1 MEVGIMNDTRKIV
14 GKIRQQRE
22 DLPLKD
28 GKTKD
33 RVEGWRKNIH
43 ALTSDMKKQVDQ
55 LESLD
60 NGDSTAE
67 GGSDMKRDYFNNLVN
82 KLIKDIEDLLKI
94 CQKVTAL
101 NNKKVVSAE

>member
-1 MEVGIMNDTRKIV
+1 MNDTRKIV

-43 ALTSDMKKQVDQ
+43 ALTNDMKKQVDQ

-60 NGDSTAE
+60 NGESNNE
-67 GGSDMKRDYFNNLVN
+67 GGGEMRRDYFNLIVN
-82 KLIKDIEDLLKI
+82 KLNKDIEELMKI
-94 CQKVTAL
+94 C
-101 NNKKVVSAE
+101 

>member
-1 MEVGIMNDTRKIV
+1 MEVGTMNDTRKIV

-43 ALTSDMKKQVDQ
+43 ALTNDMKKQVDQ

-60 NGDSTAE
+60 NGESNNE
-67 GGSDMKRDYFNNLVN
+67 GGGEMRRDYFNLLVN
-82 KLIKDIEDLLKI
+82 KLNKDIEELMKI
-94 CQKVTAL
+94 C
-101 NNKKVVSAE
+101 